1 MSRQH
6 GPPTHFITLT
16 CAENWWQDLR
26 EIYLSLECNEGQ
38 EEQCHLL
45 DAGDFKAMC
54 KAAQKC
60 PLYVNEYFM
69 MRAEHFL
76 DNFAR
81 EALELEY
88 YWGRVEFA
96 PGRGAIH
103 LHILG
108 IARNK
113 AYLNDFYNA
122 KNEKTKIEVLQKYVE
137 EYLGMTANIK
147 LDDHHIRFHADGQQK
162 TTTDMTPLGTRYSE
176 CSNPDLDHV
185 HLVQGAMLHSCSEY
199 CLGEKDKEGKKL
211 SSVMVPKKLQIKATH
226 LAKNVAPKL

>member
-16 CAENWWQDLR
+16 CAENWWQDLQ
-26 EIYLSLECNEGQ
+26 EIYSSLECNAGR

-45 DAGDFKAMC
+45 NAGDFKAMY
-54 KAAQKC
+54 KAARKY

-69 MRAEHFL
+69 MRAQHFL

-122 KNEKTKIEVLQKYVE
+122 KNEKIKIKVLQKYVE

-147 LDDHHIRFHADGQQK
+147 LDDRHVRFHADGQQK
-162 TTTDMTPLGTRYSE
+162 ATTDMTPLGTQYSE
-176 CSNPDLDHV
+176 CPNPDLDHV
-185 HLVQGAMLHSCSEY
+185 HLVQDAMLHSCSEY
-199 CLGEKDKEGKKL
+199 CLGKKDKEGKKL
-211 SSVMVPKKLQIKATH
+211 RSSSFGYGTG
-226 LAKNVAPKL
+226 KNFK